1 MMPASVD
8 THFSQWFVTQ
18 WSVDALDS
26 SRPAPTA
33 HRREPDGVVP

>member
-8 THFSQWFVTQ
+8 THYSQWFVTQ
-18 WSVDALDS
+18 WFVDALDS

-33 HRREPDGVVP
+33 RRREPDGVVP